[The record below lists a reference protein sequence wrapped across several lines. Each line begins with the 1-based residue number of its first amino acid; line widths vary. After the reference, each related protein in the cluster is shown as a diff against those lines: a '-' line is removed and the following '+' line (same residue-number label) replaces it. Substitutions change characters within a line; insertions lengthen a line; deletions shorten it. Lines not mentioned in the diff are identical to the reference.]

1 MSEGASRTDRVAVV
15 TGGGGDIGGVTCAR
29 LAQDGWTVV
38 VTDLDL
44 ARARD
49 IAESITGSGGR
60 ARASELDVADPDRI
74 RDLVARTAEEF
85 GRIDAVVCSAG
96 VEPSQDLAD
105 IDVGSWDLTLDVNL
119 RGPALLAQAVLPWW
133 TRQRS
138 GALVNIASRTWL
150 GGGHPAYAAS
160 KAGLVGLTRSLALE
174 LAPLGVTVNAVAP
187 SFVRTRF
194 SLQRGDDHTLDDYA
208 ERVRAATPM
217 KELVRPEDV
226 ANAVAF
232 LASEQAARITGEVL
246 HVCAGSQLPL
256 FVS

>member
-1 MSEGASRTDRVAVV
+1 MNQEQGRVAVV
-15 TGGGGDIGGVTCAR
+15 TGGGGDIGGVTCAK
-29 LAQDGWTVV
+29 LAEDGWTVV

-44 ARARD
+44 TRAREV
-49 IAESITGSGGR
+49 AVGITASGGQ
-60 ARASELDVADPDRI
+60 AEADTLDVGDPVQI
-74 RDLVARTAEEF
+74 TDLVTRTGERF
-85 GRIDAVVCSAG
+85 GRLDALICAAG
-96 VEPSQDLAD
+96 VEPPQNLAD
-105 IDVGSWDLTLDVNL
+105 LDVEAWALTLDVNL
-119 RGPALLAQAVLPWW
+119 RGPALLARAALPWW

-174 LAPLGVTVNAVAP
+174 LAPIGVTVNAVAP

-194 SLQRGDDHTLDDYA
+194 ARQRGDESALDAYA

-217 KELVRPEDV
+217 GELVRPEDV

-232 LASEQAARITGEVL
+232 LASARAARVTGEVL